1 METYEKLGVFY
12 LGRQRQPG
20 DDKAGPLL
28 LYDSKDLV
36 THAVCVGMTG
46 SGKTGLGIGLLEEAA
61 IDGVPSIVIDPK
73 GDLANLLLTF
83 PDLKAGDFLPW
94 INEDDARRK
103 SLTPAQYAAQQA
115 ELWRKGLAEW
125 GQDGERIR
133 RLRAAADFVIYTPGS
148 SAGMPVSILRSF
160 DAPAAAILQDPDL
173 LRERVITT
181 VGSLLDLLGLDSDPL
196 KSREHILL
204 STILEDTWRQGRSL
218 DIAGL
223 IQAVQSPPFQRVGVF
238 DLEAFFPAAG
248 RQQLAMKLNN
258 FLAAP
263 AMRAWIEGEPID
275 LASLLYGARGKPR
288 VAIFS
293 IAHLEDAERMFFVSL
308 LLLQVVG
315 WMRAQSGTTS
325 LRALLY
331 MDEIFGYLPPVANPP
346 SKAPLLTLLKQARA
360 FGVGIVLATQNPVDL
375 DYKALSNAGTW
386 FIGRLQTARDQQR
399 VLDGLA
405 GASAAEARFDRKKM
419 GQLLAGLGNRV
430 FLMNNVHEDQPVLF
444 ESRWAM
450 SYLRGPLT
458 RDQIKLLMDPLRP
471 ALRAEAEA
479 AEAAASASGPAAAP
493 LGAAR
498 QGRSPG
504 AEAKAASGQGGPAL
518 QRGGPAQER
527 PVISPAI
534 AQFFLPPRRDQQGT
548 GSLVYEPR
556 CLGIAKVYYADAQ
569 AGLAAEREVAALAE
583 VDPQLSRPLWEEAA
597 MAKISDRDLETVP
610 EPGSQFTGVPAAL
623 GDPKSYAAWNADF
636 REWLYRSQTLRVFR
650 SPSLEISSQPGE
662 SEKDF
667 RLRLQQSGRERRDQL
682 LERIRQR
689 YAARVASLRERI
701 RKAELAVDREKEQA
715 RQQKMQT
722 AISVGVT
729 ILDAFLGGRKA
740 VRSGTIGRAT
750 TAARSAGRILKEGQD
765 VGRAQD
771 NVQALQQQLAELEAQ
786 VTRESEALKSAVDP
800 LSEELET
807 LEVRPK
813 KTDVS
818 VRVLSLG
825 WAPYWR
831 DERGGTIPAF

>member
-1 METYEKLGVFY
+1 MENFEKLGVFY
-12 LGRQRQPG
+12 LGRQKEFAAG
-20 DDKAGPLL
+20 KAGPLL
-28 LYDSKDLV
+28 LYDSKDLL

-46 SGKTGLGIGLLEEAA
+46 SGKTGLCIGLLEEAA
-61 IDGVPSIVIDPK
+61 LDGVPAVVIDPK
-73 GDLANLLLTF
+73 GDLTNLLLTF
-83 PDLKAGDFLPW
+83 PELRPEDFLPW
-94 INEDDARRK
+94 INEDDARKK
-103 SLTPAQYAAQQA
+103 SLTPDQYAAQQA
-115 ELWRKGLAEW
+115 ELWRQGLADW

-133 RLRAAADFVIYTPGS
+133 RLRESAEFVIYTPGS
-148 SAGMPVSILRSF
+148 SAGVPVSILRSF
-160 DAPAAAILQDPDL
+160 DAPAASILEDPDL

-181 VGSLLDLLGLDSDPL
+181 VTSLLDLLGLDTDPL
-196 KSREHILL
+196 QSREHILL
-204 STILEDTWRQGRSL
+204 STILEEAWRQGRSL

-223 IQAVQSPPFQRVGVF
+223 IQAVQSPPFQRIGVF
-238 DLEAFFPAAG
+238 DLESFFPAAD
-248 RQQLAMKLNN
+248 RQALAMKLNN

-263 AMRAWIEGEPID
+263 AMRAWTEGEPID
-275 LASLLYGARGKPR
+275 LASLLYGPKGKPR

-293 IAHLEDAERMFFVSL
+293 ISHLGDAERMFFVSL
-308 LLLQVVG
+308 LLLQTVG

-405 GASAAEARFDRKKM
+405 GAADGARFERKKLA
-419 GQLLAGLGNRV
+419 QILAGLGNRV
-430 FLMNNVHEDQPVLF
+430 FLMNNVHEDHPVLF

-458 RDQIKLLMDPLRP
+458 RDQIKKLLEAPRP
-471 ALRAEAEA
+471 AWRAEAAVPA
-479 AEAAASASGPAAAP
+479 APAAKPAAPAASVTAAARGAAQAPAA
-493 LGAAR
+493 
-498 QGRSPG
+498 
-504 AEAKAASGQGGPAL
+504 GQG
-518 QRGGPAQER
+518 ER
-527 PVISPAI
+527 PAITPAI
-534 AQFFLPPRRDQQGT
+534 TQFFLPLRKAQEGAGT
-548 GSLVYEPR
+548 LVYEPR

-569 AGLAAEREVAALAE
+569 AGLAAEREVAVLADI
-583 VDPQLSRPLWEEAA
+583 DPQLSRPLWEEASPA
-597 MAKISDRDLETVP
+597 ELRDRDLETVP
-610 EPGSQFTGVPAAL
+610 EPEALFAGVPAAL
-623 GDPKSYAAWNADF
+623 ADPKSYAGWTADF
-636 REWLYRSQTLRVFR
+636 REWLYRSQALQVFR
-650 SPSLEISSQPGE
+650 SPSLQVASRPGE

-689 YAARVASLRERI
+689 YAARLSSLQERI
-701 RKAELAVDREKEQA
+701 RRAEQAVEREKEQA
-715 RQQKMQT
+715 KQQKMQT

-765 VGRAQD
+765 VGRAQE
-771 NVQALQQQLAELEAQ
+771 NVQALRQQLAELEAQ

-800 LSEELET
+800 LSEELQT

-813 KTDVS
+813 KTDIS

-831 DERGGTIPAF
+831 DERGGIIPAF